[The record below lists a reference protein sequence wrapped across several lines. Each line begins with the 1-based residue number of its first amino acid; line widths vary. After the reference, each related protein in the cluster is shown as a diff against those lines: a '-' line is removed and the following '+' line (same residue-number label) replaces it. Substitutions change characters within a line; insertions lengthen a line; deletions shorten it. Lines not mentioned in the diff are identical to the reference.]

1 MCKKIGIAAVAVA
14 VVLFLLNSTML
25 GSYTSTAFS
34 KIHGSFKKQVP
45 IEFEIDR
52 IKHEIAQLVPDMKKN
67 LSSVAEE
74 MVAIDNLKEDIRV
87 TRERLATEKVSIM
100 TMTEDLDKG
109 ATVVN
114 YKGRD
119 YSATRVREKLASAFE
134 HGGGQ
139 FAGRRVLVGRVVGR
153 QQGDTV
159 RQLVLGGMPKDVSG
173 VAAQH
178 ASALQVGK
186 IGVEGDFA

>member
-14 VVLFLLNSTML
+14 VVLFFLNSTML

-87 TRERLATEKVSIM
+87 TRERLGTEKENIM
-100 TMTEDLDKG
+100 TMTKDLEDG
-109 ATVVN
+109 AKVIN

-119 YSATRVREKLASAFE
+119 YSATRVREKLAA
-134 HGGGQ
+134 
-139 FAGRRVLVGRVVGR
+139 
-153 QQGDTV
+153 
-159 RQLVLGGMPKDVSG
+159 
-173 VAAQH
+173 
-178 ASALQVGK
+178 
-186 IGVEGDFA
+186 DFASYQRCEAEAKTKEKLLDAKERSLDAAREQLAS